1 MPTHTDQLNRKVTVT
16 EYPKRIIS
24 LVPSQTELLVD
35 LGLRDELVGIT
46 KFCIH
51 PKGLK
56 KEKQIIGGTKN
67 FHFDKIDALQPD
79 LIIGNKEENYQEGI
93 EKLAEKYP
101 VWMSDIFTIE
111 DAVEMIENIGEL
123 TNKVAES
130 KNISNQIKIDFKN
143 PFSKKG
149 TAIYLIWN
157 DPIMTVGSNTFI
169 NEMLAFAGFENLVQE
184 KRYPKIDLE
193 VLKNLNPEFLLLSS
207 EPFPYKEKHVAFYQK
222 ELPNT
227 QVKIVDGELFSW
239 YGSTLLKSKDYFLS
253 LNQKF
258 LKNEAS

>member
-1 MPTHTDQLNRKVTVT
+1 MPTHTDQLNRKVTVA
-16 EYPKRIIS
+16 ESPKRIIS

-35 LGLRDELVGIT
+35 LGLRDKLVGIT

-51 PKGLK
+51 PIGLI
-56 KEKQIIGGTKN
+56 KEKQVIGGTKN

-93 EKLAEKYP
+93 EELAAKYP
-101 VWMSDIFTIE
+101 VWMSDIFTIR

-130 KNISNQIKIDFKN
+130 KNISKQINTDFKISL
-143 PFSKKG
+143 PKTG

-169 NEMLAFAGFENLVQE
+169 NEMLAFAGFENLIQE
-184 KRYPKIDLE
+184 SRYPKIDLE

-222 ELPNT
+222 ELPST
-227 QVKIVDGELFSW
+227 QVIIVDGELFSW
-239 YGSTLLKSKDYFLS
+239 YGSKLLKSKDYLLF
-253 LNQKF
+253 LNQNC
-258 LKNEAS
+258 LRNEAS